1 MESSRDSSVWR
12 NLAVTFGGG
21 LALGAVGMKLTQTA
35 LRPVEAPA
43 APESNPLTDRL
54 SSMERRLSQ
63 VEQVPAPPRPAAPQ
77 PAPAAIDQKVLE
89 AVIAAVDARLH
100 EHAGQMDRRLAD
112 LEARLA
118 IMQGLQDQD
127 RKAAEQVRNEATALR
142 SGLNRDMRQVLDSVS
157 QVVAGQTATATE
169 LHTLRQQHER
179 VLDAAEQR
187 FADMQQEY
195 RQGISELR
203 SEMEQSI
210 EARLVTSVAAA
221 AVAQLEEQL
230 APLRSEVQH
239 KEQELT
245 ELRQRLADSEK
256 SVLDV
261 VLAIGDV
268 CRQAAE
274 RIGGAHELRAAAP
287 AVPAPAPPKAEALA
301 DPVAPAEGSPI
312 AAPPAPIKTEPVP
325 AAPAAT
331 LPSRIQPV
339 PDFLPESTHRTNWRI
354 PLVSSFLVST
364 GYLVL
369 MHYLAAP
376 LQ

>member
-1 MESSRDSSVWR
+1 MFMESSRDSSVWR

-35 LRPVEAPA
+35 LRPADVPA
-43 APESNPLTDRL
+43 RPESNPLTDRL

-63 VEQVPAPPRPAAPQ
+63 VEQVPASPRPAAQ
-77 PAPAAIDQKVLE
+77 PAPATIDQKVLE

-100 EHAGQMDRRLAD
+100 EHAGQVDRRLAD

-118 IMQGLQDQD
+118 IMQGLQEQD
-127 RKAAEQVRNEATALR
+127 RKAADQVRNEATALR
-142 SGLNRDMRQVLDSVS
+142 AGLNRDMRQVLDSVS
-157 QVVAGQTATATE
+157 QVVAGQTATASE

-179 VLDAAEQR
+179 ILDAAEQR
-187 FADMQQEY
+187 FAEMQQEY
-195 RQGISELR
+195 RQGIADLR

-210 EARLVTSVAAA
+210 EARFVTSAAA
-221 AVAQLEEQL
+221 AAAAQVEEQL
-230 APLRSEVQH
+230 APLRSEVEH
-239 KEQELT
+239 KEQELA

-256 SVLDV
+256 SVLDI
-261 VLAIGDV
+261 VLAVGSV

-274 RIGGAHELRAAAP
+274 RIGGAYEPRP
-287 AVPAPAPPKAEALA
+287 VVPAPANAEAL
-301 DPVAPAEGSPI
+301 PKPEP
-312 AAPPAPIKTEPVP
+312 APPPDAVPVT
-325 AAPAAT
+325 APAAAMET
-331 LPSRIQPV
+331 ASPAAAAVLPARIQPV
-339 PDFLPESTHRTNWRI
+339 PDFLTESTHRTNWRI